1 MSNTLLTGAVERLKA
16 KAASQMQAEAVQQEL
31 LNGRN
36 NSEAQLRRLELL
48 NAEYADSFAQ
58 VAALDPELLTRAGIK
73 VGSLMDDIT
82 AWLADHKKA
91 TAHHTAHIEWASG
104 TPANLT
110 VEQIVKRIREGERS
124 AADLKTRAEAIQ
136 GQLSKLV

>member
-91 TAHHTAHIEWASG
+91 SEKA
-104 TPANLT
+104 
-110 VEQIVKRIREGERS
+110 K
-124 AADLKTRAEAIQ
+124 
-136 GQLSKLV
+136 